1 MTSRKLTFQEVWATT
16 TVFYV
21 DETLEDEIDGLVD
34 DLLRSSPSFQTGT
47 SSATIKTEF
56 ISFLTG
62 YEKGLEIILRD
73 IGFSDE
79 KFMRMVSLLRRIG
92 RVPGDFESEWTI
104 SRIKRQLQSDENFSS
119 IISDLLLRGKYDPML
134 ASLVPRYYLEK
145 LNYEE
150 ISQSTPE
157 VRRMRYKDS
166 FIGTYGAKKGHRVE
180 GQIRNVLEDV
190 KTKHGIGFEKGR
202 SRFIN
207 VDIDFAV
214 PSLQD
219 PWIILMSSFQETTSS
234 GQTTK
239 ARDMFAA
246 YTQLTESN
254 SRYRE
259 RRVFINFVDG
269 GGWLARKRDLER
281 LVRECHYILNLQNL
295 EMLEDIILEHIPKGY
310 FR

>member
-1 MTSRKLTFQEVWATT
+1 MTSRKLSFQEVWAST
-16 TVFYV
+16 TVFFV
-21 DETLEDEIDGLVD
+21 DDTLEDEIDRLVD
-34 DLLRSSPSFQTGT
+34 GLLRSSPSFRTGV
-47 SSATIKTEF
+47 SPATINAEF

-73 IGFSDE
+73 VGFSDE
-79 KFMRMVSLLRRIG
+79 KFMRIVSLLRRIG

-104 SRIKRQLQSDENFSS
+104 SKIKRQMRSDENFAT
-119 IISDLLLRGKYDPML
+119 IISDLLLRGKSDTTL

-157 VRRMRYKDS
+157 VRRMRYKDA

-180 GQIRNVLEDV
+180 GLIRRVLEDV
-190 KTKHGIGFEKGR
+190 RAKYGIGFEKGR
-202 SRFIN
+202 SRFVN
-207 VDIDFAV
+207 VDIDFAI

-239 ARDMFAA
+239 ARDMLAA

-259 RRVFINFVDG
+259 KRIFINFVDG
-269 GGWLARKRDLER
+269 GGWLARRSDLQR
-281 LVRECHYILNLQNL
+281 LVRECDYILNLQNL
-295 EMLEDIILEHIPKGY
+295 KMLDDIILRHIPRNY